1 MQIRQKMAPEEP
13 RIDSKWTQNRETGV
27 HLTKMAQDGA
37 HEWLPSMIGQPFG
50 DFLGPPGE
58 AKNHQKSTFSQ
69 KSRPRERF
77 FIDFCSECRFPRFF
91 TSFLFDFG

>member
-13 RIDSKWTQNRETGV
+13 RMDPKWMQNREKGV
-27 HLTKMAQDGA
+27 QMTKMAQDGA
-37 HEWLPSMIGQPFG
+37 HERLPSMIVHPFS
-50 DFLGPPGE
+50 DFLGPPWE

-77 FIDFCSECRFPRFF
+77 SSIFAANIVFLDFSIDF
-91 TSFLFDFG
+91 

>member
-13 RIDSKWTQNRETGV
+13 RMDPKWMQNREKGV
-27 HLTKMAQDGA
+27 QMTKMAQDGA
-37 HEWLPSMIGQPFG
+37 HERLPSMIGHPFS
-50 DFLGPPGE
+50 DFLGPPWE

-77 FIDFCSECRFPRFF
+77 FIDFCCERRFPRFF
-91 TSFLFDFG
+91 DRFLVDFG

>member
-13 RIDSKWTQNRETGV
+13 RMDPKWMQNREKGV
-27 HLTKMAQDGA
+27 QMTKMAQDGA
-37 HEWLPSMIGQPFG
+37 HERLPSMIGHPFS
-50 DFLGPPGE
+50 DFLGPPWE

-77 FIDFCSECRFPRFF
+77 FIDFCSERRFPRFF
-91 TSFLFDFG
+91 DGFLLDFG

>member
-13 RIDSKWTQNRETGV
+13 RMDPKWMQNREKGV
-27 HLTKMAQDGA
+27 QMTKMAQDGA
-37 HEWLPSMIGQPFG
+37 HERLPSMIVHPFS
-50 DFLGPPGE
+50 DFLGPPWE

-77 FIDFCSECRFPRFF
+77 FIDFCSERRFPRFF
-91 TSFLFDFG
+91 DGFLVEFG